1 MLVEKLKNMMK
12 SYFEKLKS
20 YLKIEK
26 LDKSW
31 KKVDNFKSYL
41 NILKVSWK
49 VEVTLKSWKVSWKDE
64 KLKS

>member
-26 LDKSW
+26 L
-31 KKVDNFKSYL
+31 V
-41 NILKVSWK
+41 
-49 VEVTLKSWKVSWKDE
+49 E
-64 KLKS
+64 KLKNKLTI